1 MRDGQ
6 GWNGDRCVTGGGRY
20 GDGDGR
26 EGLRIGKI
34 TLCLSIT
41 L

>member
-6 GWNGDRCVTGGGRY
+6 GWNGDRGGTGGGRY

-34 TLCLSIT
+34 T
-41 L
+41 